1 MNKTTRL
8 GGLKLG
14 FLTLALVA
22 TSTAAEARSFIWKLE
37 PPAGSHGVTCHLL
50 GSIHLANKAI
60 YPLAPEIEAAY
71 KAAEVVALE
80 ARIDKA
86 ASLMGMVMQHAM
98 YLPPDALDKHISKR
112 TLQLLRNRIKTSGLP
127 AGVIM
132 GMKPWVIAMTLSA
145 LELKK
150 LGFDPQHGIDM
161 HFLSR
166 AKADNKG
173 LAELEGAEFQIK
185 LFSGFSD
192 KEQEAYLLYTLA
204 RSKLMSKQFAQLV
217 KLWKRGDGPGLHRAM
232 TASLRRQRKFKK
244 IFKVLITDRNR
255 TMTETMVKLM
265 GGAKP
270 RPHLFVVGAGHL
282 TGPRGIVRL
291 LKKQGYRLTQ
301 L

>member
-1 MNKTTRL
+1 MRA
-8 GGLKLG
+8 LKLG
-14 FLTLALVA
+14 VITLSLVA
-22 TSTAAEARSFIWKLE
+22 VSAAAEARSFLWKIE
-37 PPAGSHGVTCHLL
+37 PPAGSHGVTSHLL

-60 YPLAPEIEAAY
+60 YPLAPQIEAAY
-71 KAAEVVALE
+71 QASEVVALE

-98 YLPPDALDKHISKR
+98 YKPPDALEQHISKR
-112 TLQLLRNRIKTSGLP
+112 TMKLLRNRIKTSGLP
-127 AGVIM
+127 AGVISR
-132 GMKPWVIAMTLSA
+132 MKPWVIAMTLSA

-166 AKADNKG
+166 AKADKKG
-173 LAELEGAEFQIK
+173 LTELEGAEFQIK

-192 KEQEAYLLYTLA
+192 REQEAYLLYTLA
-204 RSKLMSKQFAQLV
+204 RSKLMSKQFARLIT
-217 KLWKRGDGPGLHRAM
+217 LWKRGDGAGLHRTM
-232 TASLRRQRKFKK
+232 TSSLRRQRKFKR

-255 TMTETMVKLM
+255 TLTGTIVKLM
-265 GGAKP
+265 GGTKP

-282 TGPRGIVRL
+282 TGPQGIVRL
-291 LKKQGYRLTQ
+291 LKKRGYKLTQ